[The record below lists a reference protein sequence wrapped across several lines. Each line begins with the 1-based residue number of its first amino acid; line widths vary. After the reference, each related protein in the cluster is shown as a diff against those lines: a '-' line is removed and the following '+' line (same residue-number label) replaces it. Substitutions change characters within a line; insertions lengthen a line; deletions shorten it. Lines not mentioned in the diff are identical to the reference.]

1 MSAYCVL
8 AAGGAPSDHLD
19 RAEWFCGGYA
29 SPEIARIKREGA
41 PFECCGPAGT
51 VVLWRELDRERS
63 SASGSDVFGVR
74 LATAASL
81 LPLWPTF
88 DAPENG

>member
-1 MSAYCVL
+1 ML

-51 VVLWRELDRERS
+51 VVLWRERPR
-63 SASGSDVFGVR
+63 AFFGF
-74 LATAASL
+74 
-81 LPLWPTF
+81 WF
-88 DAPENG
+88 